1 MFFTEMWERFS
12 YYLMVG
18 ILLIYMTN
26 PVEEGAKGFSG
37 KIGADIVGSFI
48 ALVYLTPFIGG
59 LLADRFL
66 GYLKSIFIGGS
77 MMAAGYIGLALPG
90 DTAMFVSLAL
100 IIVGNG
106 FFKPNIS
113 TLLGNIYNRE
123 DLKPLKDNAYNIFY
137 MGINIGAFICNFVA
151 AWLRNEYGWGYAF
164 AAAGVGLIIGLIIL
178 STALKNRE
186 IKEANIKKP
195 VQAEDMPISRI
206 FSLVFLPA
214 IIAAVIGWFV
224 PTKLLGAPII
234 GSQAND
240 AFIFACLPIIA
251 FYVSL
256 WVKAKGQDKKGI
268 GALLFIFAIS
278 IAFWTIYNQNSTGLT
293 LWAEKHTDRKASPT
307 TAKITGAI
315 FPMQKVTDTPRL
327 VTKVDQYLREV
338 KDKSPVISL
347 ETRYTYSKVK
357 DKEKIDTMVYG
368 ITQQGNMIDT
378 GSKLV
383 KVMGP
388 DTYFNNVPKDQWP
401 NGKEIKLTNT
411 ELFQSINP
419 LFIVLLTLLFVPF
432 FSWLR
437 KRNKEPTTMSKFGM
451 ALFISGLSA
460 LAMVFAIMS
469 VPSIYTH
476 KASAIWLW
484 LTYFIFTISEIFLSP
499 MGLSLVSK
507 LSPQRL
513 TALMMGGWFLSTSI
527 GGKLAGVMTSFWD
540 DFTDKKMFFL
550 ILVMARCVNG
560 AGLLMVQALF
570 RPTDLM
576 AMFVPRAALGVGN
589 LTVLC
594 FLDTIFI
601 RDLRGCLMPAFMD
614 SFKIADLAA
623 LDKRK
628 MA

>member
-1 MFFTEMWERFS
+1 MSQSQDVIQRPPAKAGSHPKALYVLFFTEMWERFA

-18 ILLIYMTN
+18 ILLIYMTD
-26 PVEEGAKGFSG
+26 PASEGAKGFSP

-59 LLADRFL
+59 LIADRYL
-66 GYLKSIFIGGS
+66 GYIKSIFIGGS
-77 MMAAGYIGLALPG
+77 LMAAGYLGLSLPG
-90 DTAMFVSLAL
+90 DTAMFASLAL

-137 MGINIGAFICNFVA
+137 MGINIGAFVCNFVA
-151 AWLRNEYGWGYAF
+151 AYLRNKYGWGYAF
-164 AAAGVGLIIGLIIL
+164 AAAGVGLIIGLILL
-178 STALKNRE
+178 STALKNKE
-186 IKEANIKKP
+186 IKDANVKKP
-195 VQAEDMPISRI
+195 VQPEDMSLSKI
-206 FSLVFLPA
+206 FSVVFLPA
-214 IIAAVIGWFV
+214 IIAAVIGWFG

-251 FYVSL
+251 FYISL
-256 WVKAKGQDKKGI
+256 WIKAKGQDKKGI
-268 GALLFIFAIS
+268 GALLFIFAIA

-293 LWAEKHTDRKASPT
+293 LWAQKHTDRVASPT

-315 FPMQKVTDTPRL
+315 FPMEKVTDTPRL
-327 VTKVDQYLREV
+327 VTKLDPYMREV
-338 KDKSPVISL
+338 KDDSGNVIQEL
-347 ETRYTYSKVK
+347 
-357 DKEKIDTMVYG
+357 
-368 ITQQGNMIDT
+368 
-378 GSKLV
+378 
-383 KVMGP
+383 GP
-388 DTYFNNVPKDQWP
+388 DPYFVNVPKDQWP
-401 NGKEIKLTNT
+401 NGKEVKLTNT

-419 LFIVLLTLLFVPF
+419 LFIVLLTLFFVPF

-437 KRNKEPTTMSKFGM
+437 KRNKEPSTMSKFGM

-460 LAMVFAIMS
+460 LVMIFAIMS

-507 LSPQRL
+507 LAPQRL

-540 DFTDKKMFFL
+540 DFTDKKLFFL
-550 ILVMARCVNG
+550 ILVV
-560 AGLLMVQALF
+560 
-570 RPTDLM
+570 
-576 AMFVPRAALGVGN
+576 AA
-589 LTVLC
+589 
-594 FLDTIFI
+594 FI
-601 RDLRGCLMPAFMD
+601 GGILIYSRIKSLNQVV
-614 SFKIADLAA
+614 K
-623 LDKRK
+623 DKTGSH
-628 MA
+628 